1 MEIAVTEQTD
11 ELICDEFICSE
22 RGVEEV
28 KGFGEQRVFS
38 LDGELESR

>member
-1 MEIAVTEQTD
+1 MALTTH
-11 ELICDEFICSE
+11 ELIRDEFICGE

-28 KGFGEQRVFS
+28 KGFGEQRVFT